1 VNEFLRD
8 TRSPVCDEMDRL
20 LAADVAVCDPIRME
34 VLPT

>member
-8 TRSPVCDEMDRL
+8 TGSPVCDEVDRL
-20 LAADVAVCDPIRME
+20 LAADVAVCDPIRTE